1 MATEEEIRRSITD
14 AGTQAAVAALEKQVE
29 QSRSAYGAMNR
40 DADAAAAAG
49 AGYIQAGM
57 QDAGLDRPMT
67 GTAALTMETAAGDA
81 RNSND
86 RLQQLGEQGMRA
98 NIRYIQNSGQE
109 RAEELER
116 QKATQ
121 KAETLA
127 KYGDFSGYG
136 ALGYTQEEVQSMKN
150 AWDAQN
156 SKPEEYGGLGS
167 YARTLLDLY
176 ENNAGFDIGQ
186 NLQQALE
193 NGLIT
198 QRDYQAA
205 LIAARGIVAG
215 SGAKKTKG
223 STGGTGDTGD
233 TEKEPEEKP
242 LTELEQA
249 AQDAM
254 QRTRQ
259 LDDGRYLVQNRED
272 WEALKAYYD
281 SVGMDMNSYFVMEGV
296 DQSQRQDEG
305 GVYISRIGYTTW
317 SQLLKLVNSGRV
329 IEEQDPA
336 TGQYTYRLN
345 EDVPERSTPLFQMA
359 GLDPETRNKAWQ
371 DVRSEAR

>member
-49 AGYIQAGM
+49 AGYIRSSM
-57 QDAGLDRPMT
+57 QGAGLDRPMT

-81 RNSND
+81 KNSNA

-98 NIRYIQNSGQE
+98 NIRYVQNSGQE

-136 ALGYTQEEVQSMKN
+136 ALGYTPEEVQSMKS

-167 YARTLLDLY
+167 YAKTLLDLY

-223 STGGTGDTGD
+223 STGGTGGTGGTGD
-233 TEKEPEEKP
+233 YTPE
-242 LTELEQA
+242 EQA
-249 AQDAM
+249 AAGRAKM
-254 QRTRQ
+254 
-259 LDDGRYLVQNRED
+259 LPDGRFSVSDPGDWRTLMGYYSRNGMLSSFANKFVFEPVNNTEQVYVPGYGKMSYEEAERLV
-272 WEALKAYYD
+272 A
-281 SVGMDMNSYFVMEGV
+281 EGAV
-296 DQSQRQDEG
+296 TVTGQDENGDPVFARTVG
-305 GVYISRIGYTTW
+305 GGIHAVT
-317 SQLLKLVNSGRV
+317 K
-329 IEEQDPA
+329 
-336 TGQYTYRLN
+336 
-345 EDVPERSTPLFQMA
+345 
-359 GLDPETRNKAWQ
+359 
-371 DVRSEAR
+371 

>member
-81 RNSND
+81 RNSNA

-167 YARTLLDLY
+167 YAKTLLDLY

-223 STGGTGDTGD
+223 STGGTGGTGGTGDTGD
-233 TEKEPEEKP
+233 YTQE
-242 LTELEQA
+242 EQA
-249 AQDAM
+249 AAGRAKM
-254 QRTRQ
+254 
-259 LDDGRYLVQNRED
+259 LPDGRFSVSDPGDWRTLMGYYSRNGMLSSFASKFVFEPVNNREQVYVPGYGKMSYE
-272 WEALKAYYD
+272 EAERLVA
-281 SVGMDMNSYFVMEGV
+281 EGAV
-296 DQSQRQDEG
+296 TVTGQDENGDPVFARTTG
-305 GVYISRIGYTTW
+305 GG
-317 SQLLKLVNSGRV
+317 
-329 IEEQDPA
+329 
-336 TGQYTYRLN
+336 TYA
-345 EDVPERSTPLFQMA
+345 VT
-359 GLDPETRNKAWQ
+359 K
-371 DVRSEAR
+371 

>member
-49 AGYIQAGM
+49 AGYIRSSM

-81 RNSND
+81 RNSNA

-98 NIRYIQNSGQE
+98 NIRYVQNSGQE

-136 ALGYTQEEVQSMKN
+136 ALGYTPEEVQSMKS

-167 YARTLLDLY
+167 YAKTLLDLY

-223 STGGTGDTGD
+223 STGGTGGTGGTGDTGD
-233 TEKEPEEKP
+233 YTQE
-242 LTELEQA
+242 EQA
-249 AQDAM
+249 AAD
-254 QRTRQ
+254 RVKQ
-259 LDDGRYLVQNRED
+259 LPDGRFSVSDPGDWRTLMGYYSRNGMLSSFASKFVFEPVTNRGQVYVPGYGKMSYEEAERLV
-272 WEALKAYYD
+272 A
-281 SVGMDMNSYFVMEGV
+281 EGAV
-296 DQSQRQDEG
+296 TVTGQDENGDPVFARTVG
-305 GVYISRIGYTTW
+305 GGIHAVT
-317 SQLLKLVNSGRV
+317 K
-329 IEEQDPA
+329 
-336 TGQYTYRLN
+336 
-345 EDVPERSTPLFQMA
+345 
-359 GLDPETRNKAWQ
+359 
-371 DVRSEAR
+371 

>member
-29 QSRSAYGAMNR
+29 QSRSAYGSMNR

-81 RNSND
+81 RNSNA

-167 YARTLLDLY
+167 YARTLLELY

-223 STGGTGDTGD
+223 SAGGTGSTGDTGD
-233 TEKEPEEKP
+233 YTQE
-242 LTELEQA
+242 EQA
-249 AQDAM
+249 AAGRAKM
-254 QRTRQ
+254 
-259 LDDGRYLVQNRED
+259 LPDGRFSVSDPGDWRTLMGYYSRNGMLSSFASKFVFEPVTSREQVYVPGYGKMSYEEAERLVAED
-272 WEALKAYYD
+272 A
-281 SVGMDMNSYFVMEGV
+281 VTVTG
-296 DQSQRQDEG
+296 QDENGDPVFARTVG
-305 GVYISRIGYTTW
+305 GGIHAVT
-317 SQLLKLVNSGRV
+317 K
-329 IEEQDPA
+329 
-336 TGQYTYRLN
+336 
-345 EDVPERSTPLFQMA
+345 
-359 GLDPETRNKAWQ
+359 
-371 DVRSEAR
+371 

>member
-29 QSRSAYGAMNR
+29 KSRSAYGAMNR

-81 RNSND
+81 RNSNA

-167 YARTLLDLY
+167 YARTLLELY

-223 STGGTGDTGD
+223 STGGTGGTGDTGD
-233 TEKEPEEKP
+233 YTQE
-242 LTELEQA
+242 EQA
-249 AQDAM
+249 AAGRAKM
-254 QRTRQ
+254 
-259 LDDGRYLVQNRED
+259 LPDGRFSVSDPGDWRTLMGYYSRNGMLSSFASKFVFEPVNNREQVYVPGYGKMSYE
-272 WEALKAYYD
+272 EAERLVA
-281 SVGMDMNSYFVMEGV
+281 EGAV
-296 DQSQRQDEG
+296 TVTGQDENGDPVFARTVG
-305 GVYISRIGYTTW
+305 GGIHAVT
-317 SQLLKLVNSGRV
+317 K
-329 IEEQDPA
+329 
-336 TGQYTYRLN
+336 
-345 EDVPERSTPLFQMA
+345 
-359 GLDPETRNKAWQ
+359 
-371 DVRSEAR
+371 

>member
-14 AGTQAAVAALEKQVE
+14 AGTQAAVDALEKQVE

-81 RNSND
+81 KNSNA

-98 NIRYIQNSGQE
+98 NIRYVQNSGQE

-136 ALGYTQEEVQSMKN
+136 ALGYTPEEVQSMKS

-215 SGAKKTKG
+215 SGAKKKKG
-223 STGGTGDTGD
+223 STGGTGGTGGTGDTGD
-233 TEKEPEEKP
+233 YTQE
-242 LTELEQA
+242 EQA
-249 AQDAM
+249 AAD
-254 QRTRQ
+254 RVKQ
-259 LDDGRYLVQNRED
+259 LPDGRFSVSDPGDWRTLMGYYSRNGMLSSFASSVHLYL
-272 WEALKAYYD
+272 L
-281 SVGMDMNSYFVMEGV
+281 
-296 DQSQRQDEG
+296 
-305 GVYISRIGYTTW
+305 
-317 SQLLKLVNSGRV
+317 
-329 IEEQDPA
+329 
-336 TGQYTYRLN
+336 
-345 EDVPERSTPLFQMA
+345 
-359 GLDPETRNKAWQ
+359 
-371 DVRSEAR
+371 

>member
-40 DADAAAAAG
+40 DADAAAEAG
-49 AGYIQAGM
+49 AGYIRSSM

-67 GTAALTMETAAGDA
+67 GTAAMTMETAAGDA

-215 SGAKKTKG
+215 SGAKKKKD
-223 STGGTGDTGD
+223 GTEKKQDG
-233 TEKEPEEKP
+233 TEKEQEEKQ

>member
-49 AGYIQAGM
+49 AGYIRSSM

-81 RNSND
+81 RNSNA

-167 YARTLLDLY
+167 YAKTLLDLY

-223 STGGTGDTGD
+223 STGGTGGTGDTGD
-233 TEKEPEEKP
+233 TGDYTQE
-242 LTELEQA
+242 EQA
-249 AQDAM
+249 AAD
-254 QRTRQ
+254 RVKQ
-259 LDDGRYLVQNRED
+259 LPDGRFSVSDPGDWRTLMGYYSRNGMLSSFASQFVFEPVNNTEQVYVPGYGKMSYEEAERLV
-272 WEALKAYYD
+272 A
-281 SVGMDMNSYFVMEGV
+281 EGAV
-296 DQSQRQDEG
+296 TVTGQDENGDPVFARTASG
-305 GVYISRIGYTTW
+305 GIHAVT
-317 SQLLKLVNSGRV
+317 K
-329 IEEQDPA
+329 
-336 TGQYTYRLN
+336 
-345 EDVPERSTPLFQMA
+345 
-359 GLDPETRNKAWQ
+359 
-371 DVRSEAR
+371 

>member
-29 QSRSAYGAMNR
+29 QSRSAYGSMNR

-81 RNSND
+81 RNSNA

-136 ALGYTQEEVQSMKN
+136 ALGYSPEEVQSMKS

-167 YARTLLDLY
+167 YAKTLLDLY
-176 ENNAGFDIGQ
+176 ENNAGFDIEQ

-215 SGAKKTKG
+215 SGAKKKKD
-223 STGGTGDTGD
+223 GTEKKQDG
-233 TEKEPEEKP
+233 TEKEQEEKQ

>member
-81 RNSND
+81 RNSNA

-136 ALGYTQEEVQSMKN
+136 ALGYTPEEVQSMKS

-223 STGGTGDTGD
+223 STGGTGGTGGTGDTGD
-233 TEKEPEEKP
+233 YTQE
-242 LTELEQA
+242 EQA
-249 AQDAM
+249 AAG
-254 QRTRQ
+254 RVKQ
-259 LDDGRYLVQNRED
+259 LPDGRFSVSDPGDWRTLMGYYSRNGMLSSFASKFVFEPVNNREQVYVPGYGKMSYE
-272 WEALKAYYD
+272 EAERLVA
-281 SVGMDMNSYFVMEGV
+281 EGAV
-296 DQSQRQDEG
+296 TVTGQDENGDPVFARTTG
-305 GVYISRIGYTTW
+305 GGIYAVT
-317 SQLLKLVNSGRV
+317 K
-329 IEEQDPA
+329 
-336 TGQYTYRLN
+336 
-345 EDVPERSTPLFQMA
+345 
-359 GLDPETRNKAWQ
+359 
-371 DVRSEAR
+371 

>member
-1 MATEEEIRRSITD
+1 
-14 AGTQAAVAALEKQVE
+14 
-29 QSRSAYGAMNR
+29 
-40 DADAAAAAG
+40 
-49 AGYIQAGM
+49 
-57 QDAGLDRPMT
+57 
-67 GTAALTMETAAGDA
+67 
-81 RNSND
+81 
-86 RLQQLGEQGMRA
+86 MRA
-98 NIRYIQNSGQE
+98 NIRYVQNSGQE

-136 ALGYTQEEVQSMKN
+136 ALGYTPEEVQSMKS

-176 ENNAGFDIGQ
+176 ENNAGFDIEQ

-223 STGGTGDTGD
+223 STGGTGGTGGTGD
-233 TEKEPEEKP
+233 YTPE
-242 LTELEQA
+242 EQA
-249 AQDAM
+249 AAGRAKM
-254 QRTRQ
+254 
-259 LDDGRYLVQNRED
+259 LPDGRFSVSDPGDWRTLMGYYSRNGMLSSFASQFVFEPVNNTEQVYVPGYGKMSYEEAERLV
-272 WEALKAYYD
+272 A
-281 SVGMDMNSYFVMEGV
+281 EGAV
-296 DQSQRQDEG
+296 TVTGQDENGDPVFARTTG
-305 GVYISRIGYTTW
+305 GGIYAVT
-317 SQLLKLVNSGRV
+317 K
-329 IEEQDPA
+329 
-336 TGQYTYRLN
+336 
-345 EDVPERSTPLFQMA
+345 
-359 GLDPETRNKAWQ
+359 
-371 DVRSEAR
+371 

>member
-49 AGYIQAGM
+49 AGYIQSSM
-57 QDAGLDRPMT
+57 QGAGLVRPMT

-81 RNSND
+81 RNSNA
-86 RLQQLGEQGMRA
+86 RMQQLGEQGMRA
-98 NIRYIQNSGQE
+98 NIRYVQNSGQE

-136 ALGYTQEEVQSMKN
+136 ALGYTPEEVQSMKS

-223 STGGTGDTGD
+223 STGGTGGTGGTGDTGD
-233 TEKEPEEKP
+233 YTQE
-242 LTELEQA
+242 EQA
-249 AQDAM
+249 AAD
-254 QRTRQ
+254 RVKQ
-259 LDDGRYLVQNRED
+259 LPDGRFSVSDPGDWRTLMGYYSRNGMLSSFANQFVFEPVNNREQVYVPGYGKMSYE
-272 WEALKAYYD
+272 EAERLVA
-281 SVGMDMNSYFVMEGV
+281 EGAV
-296 DQSQRQDEG
+296 T
-305 GVYISRIGYTTW
+305 V
-317 SQLLKLVNSGRV
+317 
-329 IEEQDPA
+329 
-336 TGQYTYRLN
+336 TGQDKN
-345 EDVPERSTPLFQMA
+345 
-359 GLDPETRNKAWQ
+359 GDP
-371 DVRSEAR
+371 VFARTVGGGIHAVTK

>member
-81 RNSND
+81 RNSNA
-86 RLQQLGEQGMRA
+86 RMQQLGEQGMRA

-205 LIAARGIVAG
+205 MIAARGIVAG

-223 STGGTGDTGD
+223 STGGTGGTGD
-233 TEKEPEEKP
+233 YTQE
-242 LTELEQA
+242 EQA
-249 AQDAM
+249 AADRAKM
-254 QRTRQ
+254 
-259 LDDGRYLVQNRED
+259 LPDGRFSVSDPGDWRTLMGYYSRNGMLSSFASKFVFEPVNNREQVYVPGYGKMSYE
-272 WEALKAYYD
+272 EAERLVA
-281 SVGMDMNSYFVMEGV
+281 EGAV
-296 DQSQRQDEG
+296 TVTGQDENGDPVFARTTG
-305 GVYISRIGYTTW
+305 GGIYAVT
-317 SQLLKLVNSGRV
+317 K
-329 IEEQDPA
+329 
-336 TGQYTYRLN
+336 
-345 EDVPERSTPLFQMA
+345 
-359 GLDPETRNKAWQ
+359 
-371 DVRSEAR
+371 

>member
-29 QSRSAYGAMNR
+29 QSRSAYGAMDR

-49 AGYIQAGM
+49 AGYIRSSM

-167 YARTLLDLY
+167 YARTLLELY

-215 SGAKKTKG
+215 SGAKKTKE
-223 STGGTGDTGD
+223 STDGTDD

-281 SVGMDMNSYFVMEGV
+281 SVGMDMTRYFVMEGV
-296 DQSQRQDEG
+296 DPSQRQDEG

-371 DVRSEAR
+371 DARSEAR

>member
-49 AGYIQAGM
+49 AGYIRSSM

-81 RNSND
+81 RNSNA

-98 NIRYIQNSGQE
+98 NIRYVRNSGQE

-136 ALGYTQEEVQSMKN
+136 ALGYTPEEVQSMKS
-150 AWDAQN
+150 AWDAKN

-167 YARTLLDLY
+167 YARTLLELY

-223 STGGTGDTGD
+223 STGGTGGTGGTGDTGD
-233 TEKEPEEKP
+233 YTQE
-242 LTELEQA
+242 EQA
-249 AQDAM
+249 AAD
-254 QRTRQ
+254 RVKQ
-259 LDDGRYLVQNRED
+259 LPDGRFSVSDPGDWRTLMGYYSRNGMLSSFANKFVFEPVNNTEQVYVPGYGKMSYEEAERLV
-272 WEALKAYYD
+272 A
-281 SVGMDMNSYFVMEGV
+281 EGAV
-296 DQSQRQDEG
+296 TVTGQDENGDPVFARTVG
-305 GVYISRIGYTTW
+305 GGIHAVT
-317 SQLLKLVNSGRV
+317 K
-329 IEEQDPA
+329 
-336 TGQYTYRLN
+336 
-345 EDVPERSTPLFQMA
+345 
-359 GLDPETRNKAWQ
+359 
-371 DVRSEAR
+371 

>member
-67 GTAALTMETAAGDA
+67 GTAAMTMETAAGDA
-81 RNSND
+81 RNSNA

-98 NIRYIQNSGQE
+98 NIRYVQNSGQE

-116 QKATQ
+116 QKAIQ

-167 YARTLLDLY
+167 YARTLLELY

-223 STGGTGDTGD
+223 STGGTGGTGDTGD
-233 TEKEPEEKP
+233 YTKE
-242 LTELEQA
+242 EQA
-249 AQDAM
+249 AAD
-254 QRTRQ
+254 RVKQ
-259 LDDGRYLVQNRED
+259 LPDGRFSVSDPGDWRTLMGYYSRNGMLSSFANQFVFEPVNNTEQVYVPGYGKMSYEEAERLV
-272 WEALKAYYD
+272 A
-281 SVGMDMNSYFVMEGV
+281 EGAV
-296 DQSQRQDEG
+296 TVTGQDENGDPVFARTASG
-305 GVYISRIGYTTW
+305 GIHAVT
-317 SQLLKLVNSGRV
+317 K
-329 IEEQDPA
+329 
-336 TGQYTYRLN
+336 
-345 EDVPERSTPLFQMA
+345 
-359 GLDPETRNKAWQ
+359 
-371 DVRSEAR
+371 

>member
-49 AGYIQAGM
+49 AGYIQSGM
-57 QDAGLDRPMT
+57 QGAGLDRPMT

-81 RNSND
+81 RNSNA

-215 SGAKKTKG
+215 SGAKKKKD
-223 STGGTGDTGD
+223 GTEKKQDG
-233 TEKEPEEKP
+233 TEKEQEEKQ

-317 SQLLKLVNSGRV
+317 SQLLKMVNSGRV

>member
-40 DADAAAAAG
+40 DADATAAAG
-49 AGYIQAGM
+49 AGYIRSSM

-86 RLQQLGEQGMRA
+86 RLQQLGEQGMRD

-215 SGAKKTKG
+215 SGSKKTKE
-223 STGGTGDTGD
+223 STDGTDD

-281 SVGMDMNSYFVMEGV
+281 SVGMDMTRYFVMEGV

>member
-57 QDAGLDRPMT
+57 QEAGLDRPMT

>member
-49 AGYIQAGM
+49 AGYIRSSM

-81 RNSND
+81 RNSNA

-98 NIRYIQNSGQE
+98 NIRYVRNSGQE

-136 ALGYTQEEVQSMKN
+136 ALGYTPEEVQSMKN

-167 YARTLLDLY
+167 YARTLLELY

-215 SGAKKTKG
+215 SGAKKTKE
-223 STGGTGDTGD
+223 STDGTDDTGDTGD
-233 TEKEPEEKP
+233 YTPE
-242 LTELEQA
+242 EQA
-249 AQDAM
+249 AAD
-254 QRTRQ
+254 RVKQ
-259 LDDGRYLVQNRED
+259 LPDGRFSVSDPGDWRTLMGYYSRNGMLSSFASKFVFEPVNNREQVYVPGYGKMSYE
-272 WEALKAYYD
+272 EAERLVA
-281 SVGMDMNSYFVMEGV
+281 EGAV
-296 DQSQRQDEG
+296 TVTGQDENGDPVFARTTG
-305 GVYISRIGYTTW
+305 GGIYAVT
-317 SQLLKLVNSGRV
+317 K
-329 IEEQDPA
+329 
-336 TGQYTYRLN
+336 
-345 EDVPERSTPLFQMA
+345 
-359 GLDPETRNKAWQ
+359 
-371 DVRSEAR
+371 

>member
-49 AGYIQAGM
+49 AGYIQSSM
-57 QDAGLDRPMT
+57 QGAGLDRPMT

-81 RNSND
+81 RNSNA

-98 NIRYIQNSGQE
+98 KIRYVQNSGQE

-136 ALGYTQEEVQSMKN
+136 ALGYTPEEVQSMKS

-215 SGAKKTKG
+215 SGAKKKKG
-223 STGGTGDTGD
+223 STEAAGGTGDYT
-233 TEKEPEEKP
+233 PEEQ
-242 LTELEQA
+242 EA
-249 AQDAM
+249 AGRAKM
-254 QRTRQ
+254 
-259 LDDGRYLVQNRED
+259 LPDGRFSVSDPGDWRTLMGYYSRNGMLSSFASQFVFEPVNNTEQVYVPGYGKMSYEEAERLV
-272 WEALKAYYD
+272 A
-281 SVGMDMNSYFVMEGV
+281 EGAV
-296 DQSQRQDEG
+296 TVTGQDENGDPVFARTASG
-305 GVYISRIGYTTW
+305 GIHAVT
-317 SQLLKLVNSGRV
+317 K
-329 IEEQDPA
+329 
-336 TGQYTYRLN
+336 
-345 EDVPERSTPLFQMA
+345 
-359 GLDPETRNKAWQ
+359 
-371 DVRSEAR
+371 

>member
-49 AGYIQAGM
+49 AGYIRSSM

-67 GTAALTMETAAGDA
+67 GTAAMTMETAAGDA
-81 RNSND
+81 RNSNA

-98 NIRYIQNSGQE
+98 NIRYVQNSGQE

-223 STGGTGDTGD
+223 STGSTGGTGGTGDTGD
-233 TEKEPEEKP
+233 TGDYTQE
-242 LTELEQA
+242 EQA
-249 AQDAM
+249 AAD
-254 QRTRQ
+254 RVKQ
-259 LDDGRYLVQNRED
+259 LPDGRFSVSDPGDWRTLMGYYSRNGMLSSFASKFVFEPVNNKEQVYVPGYGKMSYEEAERLV
-272 WEALKAYYD
+272 A
-281 SVGMDMNSYFVMEGV
+281 EGAV
-296 DQSQRQDEG
+296 TVTGQDENGDPVFARTVG
-305 GVYISRIGYTTW
+305 GGIHAVT
-317 SQLLKLVNSGRV
+317 K
-329 IEEQDPA
+329 
-336 TGQYTYRLN
+336 
-345 EDVPERSTPLFQMA
+345 
-359 GLDPETRNKAWQ
+359 
-371 DVRSEAR
+371 

>member
-49 AGYIQAGM
+49 AGYIRSSM
-57 QDAGLDRPMT
+57 QGAGLDRPMT
-67 GTAALTMETAAGDA
+67 GTAAMTMETAAGDA
-81 RNSND
+81 RNSNA

-98 NIRYIQNSGQE
+98 NIRYVQNSGQE

-136 ALGYTQEEVQSMKN
+136 ALGYTPEEVQSMKS

-167 YARTLLDLY
+167 YARTLLELY

-223 STGGTGDTGD
+223 STGGTGGTGGTGD
-233 TEKEPEEKP
+233 YTPE
-242 LTELEQA
+242 EQA
-249 AQDAM
+249 AAGRAKM
-254 QRTRQ
+254 
-259 LDDGRYLVQNRED
+259 LPDGRFSVSDPGDWRTLMGYYSRNGMLSSFANKFVFEPVNNTEQVYVPGYGKMSYEEAERLV
-272 WEALKAYYD
+272 A
-281 SVGMDMNSYFVMEGV
+281 EGAV
-296 DQSQRQDEG
+296 TVTGQDENGDPVFARTVG
-305 GVYISRIGYTTW
+305 GGIHAVT
-317 SQLLKLVNSGRV
+317 K
-329 IEEQDPA
+329 
-336 TGQYTYRLN
+336 
-345 EDVPERSTPLFQMA
+345 
-359 GLDPETRNKAWQ
+359 
-371 DVRSEAR
+371 

>member
-81 RNSND
+81 RNSNA

-167 YARTLLDLY
+167 YARTLLELY

-223 STGGTGDTGD
+223 STGGTGGTGGTGD
-233 TEKEPEEKP
+233 YTPE
-242 LTELEQA
+242 EQA
-249 AQDAM
+249 AAGRAKM
-254 QRTRQ
+254 
-259 LDDGRYLVQNRED
+259 LPDGRFSVSDPGDWRTLMGYYSRNGMLSSFASKFVFEPVNNREQVYVPGYGKMSYE
-272 WEALKAYYD
+272 EAERLVA
-281 SVGMDMNSYFVMEGV
+281 EGAV
-296 DQSQRQDEG
+296 TVTGQDENGDPVFARTTG
-305 GVYISRIGYTTW
+305 GGIYAVT
-317 SQLLKLVNSGRV
+317 K
-329 IEEQDPA
+329 
-336 TGQYTYRLN
+336 
-345 EDVPERSTPLFQMA
+345 
-359 GLDPETRNKAWQ
+359 
-371 DVRSEAR
+371 

>member
-49 AGYIQAGM
+49 AGYIRSSM

-81 RNSND
+81 RNSNA

-98 NIRYIQNSGQE
+98 NIRYVQNSGQE

-136 ALGYTQEEVQSMKN
+136 ALGYTPEEVQSMKS

-223 STGGTGDTGD
+223 STGGTGGTGDTGD
-233 TEKEPEEKP
+233 YTQE
-242 LTELEQA
+242 EQA
-249 AQDAM
+249 AAD
-254 QRTRQ
+254 RVKQ
-259 LDDGRYLVQNRED
+259 LPDGRFSVSDPGDWRTLMGYYSRNGMLSSFASKFVFEPVNNTEQVYVPGYGKMSYEEAERLV
-272 WEALKAYYD
+272 A
-281 SVGMDMNSYFVMEGV
+281 EGAV
-296 DQSQRQDEG
+296 TVTGQDENGDPVFARTVG
-305 GVYISRIGYTTW
+305 GGIHAVT
-317 SQLLKLVNSGRV
+317 K
-329 IEEQDPA
+329 
-336 TGQYTYRLN
+336 
-345 EDVPERSTPLFQMA
+345 
-359 GLDPETRNKAWQ
+359 
-371 DVRSEAR
+371 

>member
-49 AGYIQAGM
+49 AGYIRSSM
-57 QDAGLDRPMT
+57 QDAGLDRHMT

-81 RNSND
+81 RNSNA

-98 NIRYIQNSGQE
+98 NIRYVRNSGQE

-136 ALGYTQEEVQSMKN
+136 ALGYTPEEVQSMKS
-150 AWDAQN
+150 AWDAKN

-167 YARTLLDLY
+167 YARTLLELY

-223 STGGTGDTGD
+223 STGGTGGTGGTGEAAAGRAVFRERPGRLAHAD
-233 TEKEPEEKP
+233 GLLQPEW
-242 LTELEQA
+242 
-249 AQDAM
+249 DA
-254 QRTRQ
+254 
-259 LDDGRYLVQNRED
+259 V
-272 WEALKAYYD
+272 
-281 SVGMDMNSYFVMEGV
+281 
-296 DQSQRQDEG
+296 
-305 GVYISRIGYTTW
+305 
-317 SQLLKLVNSGRV
+317 LLRK
-329 IEEQDPA
+329 
-336 TGQYTYRLN
+336 
-345 EDVPERSTPLFQMA
+345 
-359 GLDPETRNKAWQ
+359 
-371 DVRSEAR
+371 

>member
-49 AGYIQAGM
+49 AGYIRSSM
-57 QDAGLDRPMT
+57 QGAGLDRPMT

-81 RNSND
+81 RNSNA

-223 STGGTGDTGD
+223 STEAAGGTGDYT
-233 TEKEPEEKP
+233 PE
-242 LTELEQA
+242 EQA
-249 AQDAM
+249 AAD
-254 QRTRQ
+254 RVKQ
-259 LDDGRYLVQNRED
+259 LPDGRFSVSDPGDWRTLMGYYSRNGMLSSFASKFVFEPVNNREQVYVPGYGKMSYE
-272 WEALKAYYD
+272 EAERLVA
-281 SVGMDMNSYFVMEGV
+281 EGAV
-296 DQSQRQDEG
+296 TVTGQDENGDPVFARTTG
-305 GVYISRIGYTTW
+305 GGIYAVT
-317 SQLLKLVNSGRV
+317 K
-329 IEEQDPA
+329 
-336 TGQYTYRLN
+336 
-345 EDVPERSTPLFQMA
+345 
-359 GLDPETRNKAWQ
+359 
-371 DVRSEAR
+371 

>member
-49 AGYIQAGM
+49 AGYIRSSM
-57 QDAGLDRPMT
+57 QGAGLDRPMT

-81 RNSND
+81 KNSNA

-98 NIRYIQNSGQE
+98 NIRYVQNSGQE

-116 QKATQ
+116 QKAAQ

-136 ALGYTQEEVQSMKN
+136 ALGYTPEEVQSMKS

-167 YARTLLDLY
+167 YAKTLLDLY

-223 STGGTGDTGD
+223 STGGTGGTGD
-233 TEKEPEEKP
+233 YTPE
-242 LTELEQA
+242 EQA
-249 AQDAM
+249 AAGRAKM
-254 QRTRQ
+254 
-259 LDDGRYLVQNRED
+259 LPDGRFSVSDPGDWRTLMGYYSRNGMLSSFASQFVFEPVNNTEQVYVPGYGKMSYEEAERLV
-272 WEALKAYYD
+272 A
-281 SVGMDMNSYFVMEGV
+281 EGAV
-296 DQSQRQDEG
+296 K
-305 GVYISRIGYTTW
+305 V
-317 SQLLKLVNSGRV
+317 
-329 IEEQDPA
+329 
-336 TGQYTYRLN
+336 TGQAEN
-345 EDVPERSTPLFQMA
+345 
-359 GLDPETRNKAWQ
+359 GDP
-371 DVRSEAR
+371 VFARTVGGGIHAVTK

>member
-49 AGYIQAGM
+49 AGYIRSSM
-57 QDAGLDRPMT
+57 QGAGLDRPMT

-81 RNSND
+81 RNSNA

-98 NIRYIQNSGQE
+98 NIRYVQNSGQE

-136 ALGYTQEEVQSMKN
+136 ALGYTPEEVQSMKS

-176 ENNAGFDIGQ
+176 ENNAGFDIGK

-215 SGAKKTKG
+215 SGAKKKKG
-223 STGGTGDTGD
+223 STEAAGGTGDYT
-233 TEKEPEEKP
+233 PE
-242 LTELEQA
+242 EQA
-249 AQDAM
+249 AAGRAKM
-254 QRTRQ
+254 
-259 LDDGRYLVQNRED
+259 LPDGRFSVSDPGDWRTLMGYYSRNGMLSSFANKFVFEPVNNTEQVYVPGYGKMSYEEAERLV
-272 WEALKAYYD
+272 A
-281 SVGMDMNSYFVMEGV
+281 EGAV
-296 DQSQRQDEG
+296 TVTGQDENGDPVFARTVG
-305 GVYISRIGYTTW
+305 GGIHAVT
-317 SQLLKLVNSGRV
+317 K
-329 IEEQDPA
+329 
-336 TGQYTYRLN
+336 
-345 EDVPERSTPLFQMA
+345 
-359 GLDPETRNKAWQ
+359 
-371 DVRSEAR
+371 